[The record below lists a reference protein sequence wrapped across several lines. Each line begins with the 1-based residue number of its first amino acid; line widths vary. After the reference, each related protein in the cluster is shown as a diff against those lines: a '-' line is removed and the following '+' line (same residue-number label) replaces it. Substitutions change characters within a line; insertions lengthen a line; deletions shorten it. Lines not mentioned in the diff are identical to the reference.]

1 MSSSTDNSADD
12 TVDVI
17 LVGGPNDL
25 PTAARNQRVP
35 RDGQK
40 VKVHH
45 RGGYEHFERED
56 AGSRQGPAP
65 VVFRWTTRT
74 RVAE

>member
-1 MSSSTDNSADD
+1 MTSSPENVVENTIEA
-12 TVDVI
+12 V

-25 PTAARNQRVP
+25 PATVRTQRLP
-35 RDGQK
+35 QDGQK
-40 VKVHH
+40 IKIHH
-45 RGGYEHFERED
+45 RGGYEHFEREID
-56 AGSRQGPAP
+56 DPAPSPDP